1 MRRAGYGVL
10 VNATAG
16 PSGSPTA
23 AVDPLVIVKSN
34 EYLRALLLAAL
45 IALPVAAIAYGF
57 LALVDWLQEAL
68 YSDVPNGLGFD
79 SPPVWWPVPLLAL
92 SGALVALCIRSLPGN
107 CGHSPSEGFH
117 ETGPTM
123 PIELPGVALAAL
135 ATLAFGAVL
144 GPEAPLIA
152 IGSGLGALAIRS
164 IKRDSKPTAI
174 ALIASA
180 GSFAAISTL
189 IGSPIVAAFL
199 MLEVAGLGGTML
211 AVALLPGLLAA
222 GLGYLVF
229 IGLDSLTGLGTFSL
243 AIPNLPAFTTPTVA
257 MFAWA
262 LVLGLLCPL
271 IGWLVYTIALS
282 VRTLVHARRM
292 LVTPL
297 LGVAIAILAI
307 LFGEL
312 TDQGSENVLFSGQA
326 QLPVLVQQSA
336 TWSTGALILVIV
348 CKALA
353 YALSLSVFRGGPIF
367 PSLFIGG
374 ALGVL
379 AAELPGMSLVPGL
392 AICIGAMCAT
402 MLKLPFTS
410 VLLAT
415 VLLSSDAYAVMPL
428 AIVAVVVAYVAT
440 QRLPAPR
447 SWLDRTSPVP
457 ATIA

>member
-1 MRRAGYGVL
+1 VSA
-10 VNATAG
+10 ATDQ
-16 PSGSPTA
+16 PA
-23 AVDPLVIVKSN
+23 APDPLDVIRSK
-34 EYLRALLLAAL
+34 EYLRALVLAAL
-45 IALPVAAIAYGF
+45 IALPIAAVAYGF
-57 LALVDWLQEAL
+57 LALIDWLQEAVFIDL
-68 YSDVPNGLGFD
+68 PSGLGFD
-79 SPPVWWPVPLLAL
+79 SPPIWWPIPLLAT
-92 SGALVALCIRSLPGN
+92 SGVLVALCIRSLPGN
-107 CGHSPSEGFH
+107 CGHSPSGGFQQ
-117 ETGPTM
+117 GAPTL

-152 IGSGLGALAIRS
+152 IGSGLGALAIRTV
-164 IKRDSKPTAI
+164 KRDSAPTAV
-174 ALIASA
+174 ALIATA

-211 AVALLPGLLAA
+211 AVALLPGFLAA
-222 GLGYLVF
+222 GLGFLVF
-229 IGLDSLTGLGTFSL
+229 VGLDSLTGQGTFSL
-243 AIPNLPAFTTPTVA
+243 AIPDLPAFTTPTVA

-271 IGWLVYTIALS
+271 IGWLLYTIALS
-282 VRTLVHARRM
+282 IRTLVHARRL

-297 LGVAIAILAI
+297 LGVVIAVLAIAFDEA
-307 LFGEL
+307 
-312 TDQGSENVLFSGQA
+312 TDQGAENVLFSGQA
-326 QLPVLVQQSA
+326 QLPVLVAQSA
-336 TWSTGALILVIV
+336 TWSTGALLLVIV
-348 CKALA
+348 CKGLA
-353 YALSLSVFRGGPIF
+353 YALSLSAFRGGPIF

-392 AICIGAMCAT
+392 AIGIGAMCAS

-440 QRLPAPR
+440 QRLPAPQ
-447 SWLDRTSPVP
+447 SWLDRPVASTSGPAAAVP
-457 ATIA
+457 SA